1 MKKLAEASSS
11 LSTVAQISNVAL
23 WASCLFKQLLLRGA
37 MWPMGLLFKDRNCK
51 FIVSDSS
58 KNCLVIVM
66 KINYFRSAVTIPCI
80 LMAWKPFRETK
91 TCSSSLDMPRIGI
104 RVPSTAPTTFGKLA
118 ILWKSA
124 FIFMRFAASVGKLM
138 FFKLL
143 LKASITSMKTRL
155 NDDWE
160 IPCKSA
166 ASDWKSPLARTLKVD
181 RTCTYYFVNVINHVY
196 FCASFILLK
205 YKYCTCIYFLITLYY
220 YWYSKLV
227 YFKSILGF
235 SSPELKIQVSF
246 SDCLL
251 SVCIFI

>member
-11 LSTVAQISNVAL
+11 SSTVAQISNVDL

-37 MWPMGLLFKDRNCK
+37 MWPMGLLFNDRNCK

-104 RVPSTAPTTFGKLA
+104 RVPSTAPTTFGKFA

-124 FIFMRFAASVGKLM
+124 FIFMRFEASVGKLM

-166 ASDWKSPLARTLKVD
+166 ASDCKSP
-181 RTCTYYFVNVINHVY
+181 

-227 YFKSILGF
+227 Y
-235 SSPELKIQVSF
+235 
-246 SDCLL
+246 CL
-251 SVCIFI
+251 SVYSSKINFFHKTSETALMKLDTNHPLLKGIHICSNEGPHPYPRAR